1 MDQLDQF
8 AEEAT
13 KDPRKVIAL
22 MLWKERHRNPEMAVQ
37 ITEQDITGFNACVD
51 YLDVKPDVLIVRPQG
66 RPAQEAVPAQGK
78 RRAVPARA
86 GEPARPFVA
95 VNVVAKGTV
104 NSIKPIENNE
114 EDAKRRDEAERLR
127 RVRDQAQGL
136 ANALMA
142 DLAQS
147 QFSTT
152 TVREAAAA
160 LQTLARGG

>member
-8 AEEAT
+8 AQEAA

-22 MLWKERHRNPEMAVQ
+22 MLWKERFRNPEMALQ
-37 ITEQDITGFNACVD
+37 ITEHDIKGFNDCVQ
-51 YLDVKPDVLIVRPQG
+51 YLEVTPDVLIVRPQG
-66 RPAQEAVPAQGK
+66 RPAQDAVPAQGK

-86 GEPARPFVA
+86 GEPPRPFVA
-95 VNVVAKGTV
+95 VNMVAKGTV

-114 EDAKRRDEAERLR
+114 EDAKRRDEAEALR
-127 RVRDQAQGL
+127 RVRDRAAGI
-136 ANALMA
+136 AAALMA

-147 QFSTT
+147 QFSTN

-160 LQTLARGG
+160 LQTLARG

>member
-1 MDQLDQF
+1 MDTLDQF

-22 MLWKERHRNPEMAVQ
+22 MLWMDRFRNPEMAAQ
-37 ITEQDITGFNACVD
+37 ITEQAINGFNACVQ
-51 YLDVKPDVLIVRPQG
+51 YLEVTPEVRIVRPQG
-66 RPAQEAVPAQGK
+66 RPAQEAVPAQGR

-86 GEPARPFVA
+86 AEPSRPFIA
-95 VNVVAKGTV
+95 VNVVAKGTS

-127 RVRDQAQGL
+127 RVRDQANGI
-136 ANALMA
+136 AAALMA
-142 DLAQS
+142 DLAQG
-147 QFSTT
+147 QFSTN
-152 TVREAAAA
+152 TVREAAGA